1 MALLA
6 LLVILIVA
14 GLGLALTPLYF
25 AAGGLFVF
33 WAVGWVVKVKGGH
46 WYFW

>member
-14 GLGLALTPLYF
+14 GLGLALAPVYF
-25 AAGGLFVF
+25 AAGGLFVL
-33 WAVGWVVKVKGGH
+33 WAIGWVVKVKGGR

>member
-14 GLGLALTPLYF
+14 GLGLALTPLYV
-25 AAGGLFVF
+25 AAGGLFVL
-33 WAVGWVVKVKGGH
+33 WVIGWVVRVKGGH
-46 WYFW
+46 WYFC